1 MVGYCHGG
9 NVPASH
15 DVGDVGDDDVEDGVD
30 DDEDAGDGVD
40 DDEEDVD
47 DSLHLHYN
55 LTWRQW

>member
-1 MVGYCHGG
+1 ML
-9 NVPASH
+9 ASH
-15 DVGDVGDDDVEDGVD
+15 DVGDDDDEDGVD